1 MLVYFGEYAYNPC
14 YIGLYSVFDVK
25 TALLQSGAGMQK
37 TPLFFYE

>member
-25 TALLQSGAGMQK
+25 HSLVAEWCWDAKNTTILL
-37 TPLFFYE
+37 